1 MRHVPEKLR
10 EIVESVVTSM
20 DYEFVGAE
28 FHRNS
33 KNSLLRIFIDR
44 EDGITLDDCSS
55 VSHQISG
62 VLDVEDPIAGNY
74 TLEISSPGLDRPL
87 FTADHFVK
95 FAGNKVQ
102 IRLLAPKA
110 GRRKFTGTLKG
121 MDGDEVV
128 LLHDDGEVHINI
140 SDIDQA
146 RLVPKI

>member
-1 MRHVPEKLR
+1 MRHVPEKLN

-20 DYEFVGAE
+20 GYEFVGAE

-33 KNSLLRIFIDR
+33 KNSLLRIFIDQ

-74 TLEISSPGLDRPL
+74 TLEVSSPGLDRPL
-87 FTADHFVK
+87 FTADQFAR
-95 FAGNKVQ
+95 FAGNKVK
-102 IRLLAPKA
+102 IKLLAPKA

-121 MDGDEVV
+121 IDGDEVV
-128 LLHDDGEVHINI
+128 LTQSDGEVRMKI

-146 RLVPKI
+146 RLVPEI